1 MVRVVQWVRALDCGS
16 RSWGFESPRSPQHS
30 MSARSSVDRVT
41 DFGSVGRGFESCR
54 ARHKIKSGLLAQS
67 VEQLTLNQ
75 RVVGSSP
82 SQSTIISNPVIARVY
97 EHTRDTYLV
106 QFWYKRVS
114 LCDVCDYRM
123 YLFGAKV
130 FIIS

>member
-1 MVRVVQWVRALDCGS
+1 MLGVRVPSLT
-16 RSWGFESPRSPQHS
+16 PLK

-54 ARHKIKSGLLAQS
+54 ARHIKVHFGLLAQL

-82 SQSTIISNPVIARVY
+82 SQST
-97 EHTRDTYLV
+97 
-106 QFWYKRVS
+106 KRIHDVS
-114 LCDVCDYRM
+114 SETSFFVGFQAY
-123 YLFGAKV
+123 
-130 FIIS
+130 